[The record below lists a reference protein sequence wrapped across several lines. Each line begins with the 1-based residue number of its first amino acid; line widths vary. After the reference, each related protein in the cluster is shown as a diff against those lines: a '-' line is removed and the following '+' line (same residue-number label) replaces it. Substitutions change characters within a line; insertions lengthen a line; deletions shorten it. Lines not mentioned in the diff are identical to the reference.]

1 MGPLLIYRNI
11 NSLSMNLLINNILK
25 CMTFALSLT
34 IIETTMI
41 GRTLKFL
48 SLRVMPTSIPNLFS

>member
-1 MGPLLIYRNI
+1 MGPVLIHRNI

-25 CMTFALSLT
+25 RMTFALSLT

-48 SLRVMPTSIPNLFS
+48 SL